1 MILIQSKWYGAIPD
15 EADFHTMPLSTQTL
29 MQQSDA
35 QWLDEIIKANALTV
49 LFQPIVDGESQL
61 IFGYEALVRGPSDSP
76 LHSPL
81 KLFGS
86 AEHEGRL
93 VELDLLCRRLA
104 IQRFAELAL
113 PARLFL
119 NVMPATILEW
129 DFREGATIEYLK
141 HAGLS
146 PDRVVI
152 ELTEHAP
159 IHDYELMRKAV
170 SHYRNM
176 GFKVALD
183 DLGAGY
189 SGLRHWA
196 ELRPDFVKIDRH
208 FIESIDTD
216 CLKQQFLRSIID
228 VSRNLGCQLIAE
240 GIETREE
247 YHALWEMQLTY
258 LQGYHF
264 ARPSETPPHE
274 IDNLRY
280 TPQRQPAASHIA
292 ASISHPIA
300 AIDTKCKLPTLLD
313 RFKHDLGLRCVAL
326 VSEGRPVGVIRRNDF
341 LTLFANPFAHS
352 LYAKSSL
359 EELADR
365 QMIVA
370 RSNTSLEQLSQWVT
384 EADGGRHED
393 FVIVDE
399 DGLYQGMGNIIDL
412 LREITS
418 QRVRQARHANPLTGL
433 PGNALINDALASHLA
448 EGRDFVAAYC
458 DLDQFKAYNDDYGY
472 AHGDEVIIA
481 VANLL
486 QDTLLEHGHFVGHI
500 GGDDFMLL
508 LSGDDWQAH
517 CEQVLNRFEAMAP
530 GFYRPA
536 DQAAGGICG
545 EDRQGNRQ
553 FFPFISLTLA
563 ALPVKPGRFNSAL
576 TIADRLSELKCHAKR
591 VSGNNLLIERR
602 RH

>member
-1 MILIQSKWYGAIPD
+1 MAFP
-15 EADFHTMPLSTQTL
+15 AQTL
-29 MQQSDA
+29 MQQSDT
-35 QWLDEIIKANALTV
+35 QWLDHIIEAKALTL

-76 LHSPL
+76 LQSPL
-81 KLFGS
+81 KLFGC
-86 AEHEGRL
+86 AQHAGRL

-104 IQRFAELAL
+104 IQRFAELGL
-113 PARLFL
+113 PAHLFL

-129 DFREGATIEYLK
+129 DFRQGATIEYLQD
-141 HAGLS
+141 AGIS

-159 IHDYELMRKAV
+159 IHDYDLMRNAV
-170 SHYRNM
+170 THYRDM

-208 FIESIDTD
+208 FIESIDED
-216 CLKQQFLRSIID
+216 SLKQQFLRSIID

-240 GIETREE
+240 GIETQEE

-264 ARPSETPPHE
+264 ARPSEAPPHK

-280 TPQRQPAASHIA
+280 TPQRQPVTSHSA

-326 VSEGRPVGVIRRNDF
+326 ISEGRPVGVIRRNDF

-359 EELADR
+359 DALADKK
-365 QMIVA
+365 MIVA
-370 RSNTSLEQLSQWVT
+370 RSDTSLEQLSQWVT
-384 EADGGRHED
+384 ETDDGRHED

-399 DGLYQGMGNIIDL
+399 DGVYQGMGNIIDL

-433 PGNALINDALASHLA
+433 PGNALINDALASQLA

-458 DLDQFKAYNDDYGY
+458 DLDQFKAYNDTYGY

-486 QDTLLEHGHFVGHI
+486 QSTLLEHGHFVGHI

-517 CEQVLNRFEAMAP
+517 CQQILDRFETMAP
-530 GFYRPA
+530 SFYRPD
-536 DQAAGGICG
+536 DQAAGGICS
-545 EDRQGNRQ
+545 EDRQGNPQ
-553 FFPFISLTLA
+553 FFRFISLTLA
-563 ALPVKPGRFNSAL
+563 ALPVKFGQFSSASA
-576 TIADRLSELKCHAKR
+576 IADRLSELKSHAKR
-591 VSGNNLLIERR
+591 TPGNNLLIERR
-602 RH
+602 QR